1 MRRWMFL
8 LGLALWIGVAIG
20 REGAP
25 VTEDPVLEAKV
36 QTLSEQL
43 RCLVCQNQNLA
54 DSHADLAIDLK
65 NQVRAMLKQGLSEQE
80 VVDFMVQRYGDFVLY
95 KPPVKAT
102 TIALWAGP
110 FVAMIFAGVL
120 LVRRVRRSS
129 TSPQPAVL
137 SDADR
142 ERALTLLD
150 QPTPVRD
157 PKDTPAV

>member
-1 MRRWMFL
+1 MRRWLIL
-8 LGLALWIGVAIG
+8 LGLALWIGAASG

-25 VTEDPVLEAKV
+25 VAEDPVLEAKV

-80 VVDFMVQRYGDFVLY
+80 VIDFMVQRYGDFVLY

-102 TIALWAGP
+102 TWLLWGGP
-110 FVAMIFAGVL
+110 FALLAGGLGMLFVKL
-120 LVRRVRRSS
+120 RKRRNQTALS
-129 TSPQPAVL
+129 L
-137 SDADR
+137 SDEQRAIARQLLNSDR
-142 ERALTLLD
+142 QESA
-150 QPTPVRD
+150 
-157 PKDTPAV
+157 

>member
-8 LGLALWIGVAIG
+8 LGLLLCIGAASG

-25 VTEDPVLEAKV
+25 VAEDPVLEAKV

-80 VVDFMVQRYGDFVLY
+80 VIDFMVQRYGDFVLY

-102 TIALWAGP
+102 TWLLWGGP
-110 FVAMIFAGVL
+110 FALLAGGLGMLFVKL
-120 LVRRVRRSS
+120 RKRSHQTAS
-129 TSPQPAVL
+129 SL
-137 SDADR
+137 SDEQRAVARQLLNSDR
-142 ERALTLLD
+142 QESA
-150 QPTPVRD
+150 
-157 PKDTPAV
+157 